1 LSRLCLGIDASR
13 SFGAQRTGTE
23 HYATE
28 ITRRILSSGRYDCRL
43 YFREAPREAPPGGAE
58 AHILPARRLWTHRRL
73 AAELRRRPPDLLF
86 VPAHVLPIGC
96 KVPAVVTVHD
106 LGYEFYPRS
115 HPLSRLAYLRWSTR
129 RHAHLA
135 AGILVDAGP
144 TRDALVARYGADPER
159 IDVVHL
165 AADPDF
171 APAAPEAIAALR
183 HQLSLP
189 ESAPYLL
196 HVGTI
201 QPRKNLE
208 RLLRAFAQLL
218 AIEPELRL
226 ILAGAIGWGAAADR
240 LREEAHA
247 LGIGDRLLLP
257 GYLPRDQL
265 PVLYSGATALVLPSL
280 YEGFGL
286 PMVEAMACGT
296 AVACSE
302 GSCLTEVAG
311 EAALLFDPLD
321 EAAIAEALRRM
332 MVDTPLRRGLE
343 AAGLARA
350 AEFSWD
356 RAAEETMR
364 VLDRVGGAADSAAR
378 K

>member
-1 LSRLCLGIDASR
+1 MTRLRLGIDASR
-13 SFGAQRTGTE
+13 SFGPQRTGTE

-28 ITRRILSSGRYDCRL
+28 ITRRILTSGRYDCRL
-43 YFREAPREAPPGGAE
+43 YFREAPSEAPPGEAE
-58 AHILPARRLWTHRRL
+58 LRILPARRLWTHRRL

-96 KVPAVVTVHD
+96 RVPAVVTVHD
-106 LGYEFYPRS
+106 LGYEFFPES
-115 HPLSRLAYLRWSTR
+115 HPASRLAYLRWSTR
-129 RHAHLA
+129 RHARLA

-144 TRDALVARYGADPER
+144 TREALVARYGADPAR

-165 AADPDF
+165 AADADF

-183 HQLSLP
+183 QQLDLP
-189 ESAPYLL
+189 ESARYLL

-218 AIEPELRL
+218 EFEPELRL
-226 ILAGAIGWGAAADR
+226 ILAGASGWGAEAEG
-240 LREEAHA
+240 LRAQAGE
-247 LGIGDRLLLP
+247 LGLGDRLLLP

-265 PVLYSGATALVLPSL
+265 PALYSGAEAFVLPSL

-286 PMVEAMACGT
+286 PLVEAMACGT
-296 AVACSE
+296 AVACSD
-302 GSCLTEVAG
+302 GSCLPEVAG
-311 EAALLFDPLD
+311 DAALYFDPLD
-321 EAAIAEALRRM
+321 EMGMAELLQRLL
-332 MVDTPLRRGLE
+332 VDEPLRRKLE

-364 VLDRVGGAADSAAR
+364 VLDRVGRAGMMRGRA
-378 K
+378 